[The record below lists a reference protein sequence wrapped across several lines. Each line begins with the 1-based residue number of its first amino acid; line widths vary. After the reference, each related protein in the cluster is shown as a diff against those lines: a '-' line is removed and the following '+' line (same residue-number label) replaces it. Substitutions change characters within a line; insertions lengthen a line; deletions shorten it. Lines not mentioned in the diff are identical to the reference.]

1 MAVEFVHL
9 HNHTEYS
16 MLDGMLRILDLKG
29 KKPSDFLKRLGERK
43 VPAMAITDHGNMYGA
58 MEFYFNCQKVGVKPI
73 IGCEVYQAPGGR
85 DRHDKSTKA
94 GENRHLTVLAK
105 DNKGYRNLMH
115 LVSDAFTEGTHYKPR
130 IDFGTLEKYHEGLIC
145 LSGCLAG
152 EISQLCL
159 AGNIDQA
166 VQYAGRYSE
175 ILGKGNFYIEIMD
188 HNIPD
193 ESRARA
199 GLLEVSRRTGLPLVA
214 TNDCHYE
221 KEGDWELQD
230 VSICI
235 GTKRK
240 LNDPDRMRAFRELYF
255 KSPEQMA
262 ALFKDVP
269 EAIKNTMVIA
279 EQCNVSIETGKLHL
293 PEFPI
298 PEKYHTPECGDEGDY
313 YYLRDLCEEGLKKKL
328 PNADKKYHDRLEFEL
343 SVIRKMGFSS
353 YFLIVRDFI
362 AHARSKGI
370 AVGPGR
376 GSGAGALVAYT
387 LDITRVDPL
396 PFSLLFERF
405 LNPGRKSMPDL
416 DIDFDEE
423 RREEVIDYVRQKY
436 GKDHVARIITYGTMA
451 AKNAIKDVGRAM
463 DIPLTEI
470 NAITKLI
477 PDKTHLYETIA
488 PIDPGR
494 KDNTGVPELIEKTR
508 DPKIKKL
515 FEYAMGLEGLP
526 RQEGIHAC
534 GVIVSPEEILN
545 YAPLSNRNNK
555 NAVTTQYD
563 GPMLG
568 DTLGLLKVDFLGLRT
583 LNVIEMACDFIR
595 KNGKPDFDIYDIPLD
610 DKKTYDMMSEGKTV
624 GVFQLESS
632 GMRELVRRLHP
643 NVFSDISALVALYRP
658 GPLQSGFT
666 DQFVECKNGAE
677 VKYDHPLMEPV
688 LKDTYGTMVYQEQV
702 MEISKRMANFTPS
715 EADDLRK
722 AMGKKKLEVM
732 EKMKGKFIE
741 QSHKFHDV
749 PEKLSASIFDK
760 MAAFAGYGFNKSHS
774 VAYAL
779 VSYQTA
785 WLRANYP
792 TEFFAGLMS
801 SEIGNSPMGSAEKEN
816 KIVTYIGECQDL
828 GIEVRGPDI
837 NHSFP
842 KFAIERE
849 LDKDGQPKAS
859 IRISL
864 AAIRNVGEGMAE
876 EIVKE
881 REKNGPFK
889 SFEEFTMRV
898 DSKQLNKRCLE
909 ALSKAGAFDCLYE
922 APTVSGKRG
931 KAVQAVMDF
940 CEGSGKKN
948 FDPNQSMLFG
958 MPEEEENTMAYTE
971 TMMLKDE
978 YEFLGMYL
986 SGHPLNSYRRHMSML
1001 TDISVESVNAGEHK
1015 EKSIVRLA
1023 GMITQLKLLK
1033 TKKTGETMAKFTLED
1048 LTGSINVCIFP
1059 KKYQMF
1065 GHVLANNSLVVI
1077 TGRVQI
1083 SDFGDTE
1090 HYELQAEEAYGLFEA
1105 LNHWGRSLVINLSSK
1120 ILEDKND
1127 LSGIKK
1133 LIDKESG
1140 LCPVCFSASAAG
1152 KRYFIETDGRVS
1164 ISDSLLKNVSG
1175 IAGNNSWKI
1184 DAA

>member
-1 MAVEFVHL
+1 MPVEFVHL

-29 KKPSDFLKRLGERK
+29 KKPSDFLKSLGEQK

-85 DRHDKSTKA
+85 DRHDKTTKP

-105 DNKGYRNLMH
+105 DNQGYRNLMH
-115 LVSDAFTEGTHYKPR
+115 LVSDAFIEGTHYKPR
-130 IDFGTLEKYHEGLIC
+130 IDFSTLEKYHEGLIC

-159 AGNIDQA
+159 AGKIDEA

-188 HNIPD
+188 HNIP
-193 ESRARA
+193 EEATART
-199 GLLEVSRRTGLPLVA
+199 GLLEVARRTGLPLVA
-214 TNDCHYE
+214 TNDCHYW
-221 KEGDWELQD
+221 KEADWELQD

-235 GTKRK
+235 GTKRT
-240 LNDPDRMRAFRELYF
+240 LNDPERLTALKELYF
-255 KSPEQMA
+255 KTPEQMA

-279 EQCNVSIETGKLHL
+279 EQCNVSVETGRLHL

-313 YYLRDLCEEGLKKKL
+313 YYLRDLCEEGLKKKI
-328 PNADKKYHDRLEFEL
+328 PNADKKYHDRLDFEL
-343 SVIRKMGFSS
+343 EVIRKMGFSS

-370 AVGPGR
+370 SVGPGR

-436 GKDHVARIITYGTMA
+436 GQDHVARIITYGTMA

-463 DIPLTEI
+463 DIPLNEI

-477 PDKTHLYETIA
+477 PDKAHLYETIA
-488 PIDPGR
+488 PIDPNK

-555 NAVTTQYD
+555 HSVTTQYD

-610 DKKTYDMMSEGKTV
+610 DKKTFDMMSEGKTV
-624 GVFQLESS
+624 GVFQLESA
-632 GMRELVRRLHP
+632 GMRNLVRRLRP
-643 NVFSDISALVALYRP
+643 NVFSDISALVALFRP

-666 DQFVECKNGAE
+666 DQFVECKNGAQ

-702 MEISKRMANFTPS
+702 MEISKRMADFTPS

-722 AMGKKKLEVM
+722 AMGKKKLDVM

-741 QSHKFHDV
+741 QANKFHDV
-749 PEKLSASIFDK
+749 PKDLSASIFDK

-801 SEIGNSPMGSAEKEN
+801 SEIGHSPMGSEDKEN

-837 NHSFP
+837 NKSAA
-842 KFAIERE
+842 KFTIERE
-849 LDKDGQPKAS
+849 QDKDGQEKAS

-864 AAIRNVGEGMAE
+864 AAIRNVGEGVVE
-876 EIVKE
+876 EIVAE
-881 REKNGPFK
+881 REKNGPYK
-889 SFEEFTMRV
+889 SFEEFTMRS

-909 ALSKAGAFDCLYE
+909 ALAKAGAFDSLYE
-922 APTVSGKRG
+922 GKTVSARRG
-931 KAVQAVMDF
+931 KAVQAMLDY
-940 CEGSGKKN
+940 CEGSSKKG
-948 FDPNQSMLFG
+948 FDPNQAMLFG
-958 MPEEEENTMAYTE
+958 MEEAQEQESNYTE
-971 TMMLKDE
+971 SMMLKDE
-978 YEFLGMYL
+978 YDFLGMYL
-986 SGHPLNSYRRHMSML
+986 SGHPLNSYRRHMGML
-1001 TDISVESVNAGEHK
+1001 TDVNVSAVVEGEYK
-1015 EKSIVRLA
+1015 EKSNVRIA
-1023 GMITQLKLLK
+1023 GMITQLKMLK
-1033 TKKTGETMAKFTLED
+1033 TKKGDSMAKFVLED
-1048 LTGSINVCIFP
+1048 LTGSISVCLFP

-1065 GHVLANNSLVVI
+1065 GHELANNKLIVM

-1083 SDFGDTE
+1083 SDFGDKE
-1090 HYELQAEEAYGLFEA
+1090 HYELQAEEIYELFA
-1105 LNHWGRSLVINLSSK
+1105 GMNRWAKSLVINLSPALLS
-1120 ILEDKND
+1120 DKEK
-1127 LSGIKK
+1127 LASVKK
-1133 LIDKESG
+1133 VIDNESG
-1140 LCPVCFSASAAG
+1140 LCPVCLVADAG
-1152 KRYFIETDGRVS
+1152 GSRYFMETDSRVA
-1164 ISDSLLKNVSG
+1164 ITDMLLKQLANNVG
-1175 IAGNNSWKI
+1175 GNSWKV
-1184 DAA
+1184 DMN